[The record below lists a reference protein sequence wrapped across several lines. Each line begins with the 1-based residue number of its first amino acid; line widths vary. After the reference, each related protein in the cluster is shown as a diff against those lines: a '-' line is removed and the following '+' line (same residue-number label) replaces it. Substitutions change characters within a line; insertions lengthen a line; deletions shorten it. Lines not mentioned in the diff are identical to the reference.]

1 MVRRCSDASRFLFD
15 SSATDCKFAVPV
27 VSNVDTA
34 AKPNP
39 LEATHVLEQ
48 PDEARATSR
57 SADGPIMQPYG
68 EKLGRALR
76 TLAIKHIERISHV
89 GEKMFAG
96 REAAILIETVV
107 VCFVR
112 VRNNQVMPI
121 VDPQR
126 VWECVRKRVA
136 IV

>member
-1 MVRRCSDASRFLFD
+1 MPAASRFPFD

-27 VSNVDTA
+27 VRNVDTA

-39 LEATHVLEQ
+39 LEAAHVLEQ

-57 SADGPIMQPYG
+57 PADEPIMQPYG

-76 TLAIKHIERISHV
+76 ALAIKHIERISHV
-89 GEKMFAG
+89 GEKMLAG

-112 VRNNQVMPI
+112 VGNNQVMPI
-121 VDPQR
+121 VDTQP
-126 VWECVRKRVA
+126 VWEFIRKRVA